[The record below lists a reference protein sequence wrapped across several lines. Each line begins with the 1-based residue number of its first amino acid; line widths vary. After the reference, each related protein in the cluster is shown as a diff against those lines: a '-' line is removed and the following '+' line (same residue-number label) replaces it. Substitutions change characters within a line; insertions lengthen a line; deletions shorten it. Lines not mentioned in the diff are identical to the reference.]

1 MIDFQ
6 QILVFIVILFILVS
20 LYLELLGPAFTFLI
34 AIITLGIFG
43 VLTPVEMIS
52 GLANVQIAVI
62 IMLLLFGDIIRKTSL
77 IGNYPM
83 LGANRH
89 Q

>member
-34 AIITLGIFG
+34 AIIVLGIFG
-43 VLTPVEMIS
+43 VLTPMEMIS

-62 IMLLLFGDIIRKTSL
+62 IMLLLFGDIIRKTS
-77 IGNYPM
+77 IV
-83 LGANRH
+83 
-89 Q
+89 